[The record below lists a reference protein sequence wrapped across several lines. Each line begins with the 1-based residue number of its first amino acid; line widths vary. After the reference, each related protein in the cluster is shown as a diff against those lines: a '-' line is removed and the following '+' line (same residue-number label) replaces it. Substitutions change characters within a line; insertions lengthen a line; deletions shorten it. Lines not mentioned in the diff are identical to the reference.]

1 MTPRTLV
8 DVLGPTGTEN
18 FLADDLGKNFRHF
31 PGSAGKFAPL
41 LTWPDLNKILGL
53 HQLDAP
59 RLRLA
64 RDGQPIP
71 AESFINY
78 HQARRLNSPPLT
90 RLRSSELTEHLQNGA
105 TLILDAV
112 DELHSPVAELAA
124 NIEKVLRAR
133 IQVNMYAGWRTSPGF
148 DLHWDGHDVLI
159 LQISGRKHWKVYPM
173 TREHPVQGDPKK
185 ENPPDT
191 PLWEGMLEDGDVLY
205 IPRGWWHVAVP
216 LDEPTLHLT
225 VGIHRATGLDFFS
238 WYAGRLRSSRD
249 VRSDLP
255 RLGTASDKQAHL
267 QKLSKAWEQSWEPG
281 LLDEYFG
288 HLDTQARSRPH
299 FGLPWTAT
307 PGVLPPEDHGWS
319 VKWLVPRPLEQEPG
333 DQKTIVVRGNGKE
346 ATFAAT
352 ARPVLDALRV
362 NGVCSLEMLAQSTG
376 GTLSK
381 ETLRVF
387 VTELVNAGL
396 ASIVVD
402 DASASSS
409 PISRGL

>member
-1 MTPRTLV
+1 M
-8 DVLGPTGTEN
+8 
-18 FLADDLGKNFRHF
+18 
-31 PGSAGKFAPL
+31 
-41 LTWPDLNKILGL
+41 
-53 HQLDAP
+53 
-59 RLRLA
+59 
-64 RDGQPIP
+64 
-71 AESFINY
+71 
-78 HQARRLNSPPLT
+78 T
-90 RLRSSELTEHLQNGA
+90 RLRSHELTQHLQKGA

-133 IQVNMYAGWRTSPGF
+133 IQVNTYAGWRTSPGF

-159 LQISGRKHWKVYPM
+159 LQISGRKHWKVYPA
-173 TREHPVQGDPKK
+173 TREFPVQGDPKK

-238 WYAGRLRSSRD
+238 WYANRLRSNRD
-249 VRSDLP
+249 VRKDLP
-255 RLGTASDKQAHL
+255 RLGTASEKEAHL
-267 QKLSKAWEQSWEPG
+267 QKLREAWEQSWHSG
-281 LLDEYFG
+281 LLDEYLIS
-288 HLDTQARSRPH
+288 LDTQARSRPH

-307 PGVLPPEDHGWS
+307 PTVLPPTDQGWL
-319 VKWLVPRPLEQEPG
+319 VKWLVPRPEQEAAREE
-333 DQKTIVVRGNGKE
+333 TIVVRGNGKE
-346 ATFAAT
+346 AKFAA
-352 ARPVLDALRV
+352 AAGPVLEALRV
-362 NGVCSLEMLAQSTG
+362 DGTCSMEKLHDSSG

-396 ASIVVD
+396 ASIVVLD
-402 DASASSS
+402 DSGHESGGS
-409 PISRGL
+409 PVSRSL